1 MSGGVW
7 QLLDG
12 APDAM
17 IVVSRDGRI
26 VFANAMTEQVFGL
39 TPSSLVGQPLDA
51 LLPAHARTNHATH
64 VERYFANPRR
74 RPMGAGLTLSG
85 RKADGTDFPAE
96 ISLNLTAEGFVIA
109 AIRDVTERQ
118 RASHRLATLGVL
130 IGGVA
135 HELNNPLAA
144 LISNVQELEHRK
156 AELPP
161 DLLEPLADAVS
172 CSERLR
178 SIAMDLRTFSRADNA
193 PLGPVQL
200 DTVVAAALRITGGG
214 LRRKATLVQQLR
226 PETWVKGHEGRL
238 GQLVLNLLVNAEQA
252 LPSGPPEAHHVT
264 VSVARNDDRSVLLSV
279 ADDGPGMAN
288 HVRDQLFTSFITTKP
303 SGQGTGLGLSIC
315 KRIVTEHGGS
325 IRVESEPG
333 RGARFLITLPELT

>member
-1 MSGGVW
+1 MSGGGWAV
-7 QLLDG
+7 LDG

-26 VFANAMTEQVFGL
+26 VFANMMTEQIFGIA
-39 TPSSLVGQPLDA
+39 PAVLVGQTLEV
-51 LLPAHARTNHATH
+51 LLPAHARSHHAAH
-64 VERYFANPRR
+64 VDRYFSNPKR
-74 RPMGAGLTLSG
+74 RPMGAGITLSG
-85 RKADGTDFPAE
+85 RKADGTDFPVE
-96 ISLNLTAEGFVIA
+96 ISLSHTADGFVIA
-109 AIRDVTERQ
+109 AVRDVTDRQ

-144 LISNVQELEHRK
+144 LISNVQELSHRK
-156 AELPP
+156 AELPA

-200 DTVVAAALRITGGG
+200 DIVVAAALRIAGGG
-214 LRRKATLVQQLR
+214 LRRKARLVQALR
-226 PETWVKGHEGRL
+226 PETWVQGHEARL

-252 LPSGPPEAHHVT
+252 LPAGPPDAHQVT
-264 VSVARNDDRSVLLSV
+264 VSVERNDDRSVLLSV

-333 RGARFLITLPELT
+333 QGARFLVTLPEMT

>member
-1 MSGGVW
+1 MGSRWAV
-7 QLLDG
+7 LDG

-17 IVVSRDGRI
+17 LVVARDGRI

-39 TPSSLVGQPLDA
+39 TPTALVGQPLDV
-51 LLPAHARTNHATH
+51 LLPDHARTNHAAH
-64 VERYFANPRR
+64 VDRYFSNPKR
-74 RPMGAGLTLSG
+74 RPMGAGITLSG

-96 ISLNLTAEGFVIA
+96 ISLNLTHDGFVIA

-144 LISNVQELEHRK
+144 LISNMQELAHRK
-156 AELPP
+156 AELPS
-161 DLLEPLADAVS
+161 DLLEPLDDALS

-178 SIAMDLRTFSRADNA
+178 SISMDLRTFARADNA

-200 DTVVAAALRITGGG
+200 DHVVAAALRITGGG
-214 LRRKATLVQQLR
+214 LRRKAILVHDLR
-226 PETWVKGHEGRL
+226 PETWVQGHEARL

-252 LPSGPPEAHHVT
+252 LPVGPPEAHHVT
-264 VSVARNDDRSVLLSV
+264 VSVARNDDRSVSLSV
-279 ADDGPGMAN
+279 ADDGPGMPN

-315 KRIVTEHGGS
+315 KRIVTEHRGS

-333 RGARFLITLPELT
+333 RGARFIVTLPELT

>member
-1 MSGGVW
+1 MSGGGWAV
-7 QLLDG
+7 LDS

-17 IVVSRDGRI
+17 LVVSRDGRI
-26 VFANAMTEQVFGL
+26 VFANTMTEQTFGIA
-39 TPSSLVGQPLDA
+39 PAVLVGQPLDV
-51 LLPAHARTNHATH
+51 LLPSHARANHTAH
-64 VERYFANPRR
+64 VERYFVNPRR
-74 RPMGAGLTLSG
+74 RAMGAGLTLSG
-85 RKADGTDFPAE
+85 RRGDGSEFPAE
-96 ISLNLTAEGFVIA
+96 ISLSLTGDFVVA

-144 LISNVQELEHRK
+144 LISNLQELSHRK
-156 AELPP
+156 AELPT
-161 DLLEPLADAVS
+161 DLQEPLADAVS
-172 CSERLR
+172 CGERLR

-200 DTVVAAALRITGGG
+200 DAVVAAALRIAGGG
-214 LRRKATLVQQLR
+214 LRRKARLVQNLR
-226 PETWVKGHEGRL
+226 AETWVRGHEARL

-252 LPSGPPEAHHVT
+252 LPAGAPDTHHVT
-264 VSVARNDDRSVLLSV
+264 ISVESVDRSVLLSV
-279 ADDGPGMAN
+279 ADDGPGMTN
-288 HVRDQLFTSFITTKP
+288 EVRDQLFTSFITTKP

-333 RGARFLITLPELT
+333 QGARFVVTLPELR